1 MDDLAGLPG
10 TLLFTLRARA
20 EENGRAHPL
29 FADPLAADWY
39 ARMPQSVA
47 GQQAMADAY
56 SPVFALGTA
65 VRTRLYDDIA
75 TRFLN
80 QPHHPDQPCIVEL
93 GAGLST
99 RFHRLGLD
107 RALWVEV
114 DLPAAIAARRLVD
127 GSEGAQHCFLPYV
140 LGDEGW
146 VSALKAITAVPPA
159 HFLFIAE
166 GVLFFLSP
174 AEIAAL
180 FALLGQH
187 FPGATIALDVLS
199 EQFSHSTRR
208 RFAAHDAPMQWF
220 IGDEGELAGLGLMV
234 KNTAVV
240 AHQFPVR
247 WQELGFD
254 PGQLQTTRVNVL
266 VEALIRDARPAIR
279 VP

>member
-1 MDDLAGLPG
+1 MVDLAGLPG

-29 FADPLAADWY
+29 FHDPLAADWY
-39 ARMPQSVA
+39 GRVPQSA
-47 GQQAMADAY
+47 ARQQAMADAY

-65 VRTRLYDDIA
+65 VRTRLYDDIT

-80 QPHHPDQPCIVEL
+80 QPQPTNQPSQPCIVEL

-99 RFHRLGLD
+99 RFHRLGID

-114 DLPAAIAARRLVD
+114 DLPEAIAARRLVD
-127 GSEGAQHCFLPYV
+127 GSEGAQHYFLSYA

-146 VSALKAITAVPPA
+146 VRELKALTAVAPTR
-159 HFLFIAE
+159 FFFIAE

-174 AEIAAL
+174 VEIAAL
-180 FALLGQH
+180 FALLREH

-199 EQFSHSTRR
+199 EQFSHATRH

-220 IGDEGELAGLGLMV
+220 IGDEGELAALGLMV
-234 KNTAVV
+234 RNTAVI
-240 AHQFPVR
+240 AHQFPTR

-254 PGQLQTTRVNVL
+254 PGQLQTTRVNLL
-266 VEALIRDARPAIR
+266 VEAAVGYKL
-279 VP
+279 